1 MDKSISVAGSR
12 GPVIVRRDAWGVAHV
27 EATCEADAWFGQGF
41 VAAEDRLW
49 QMEFDRRSA
58 LGTWAE
64 VAGPPAVGADV
75 LARRL
80 DLRRA
85 AKIDLEAMS
94 EPTRAMFEAYARGV
108 NAFLASGL
116 PLPPEY
122 ALTGTAPAPWE
133 AWHSIANFRI
143 RHVHM
148 GVWQQK
154 LAQAILL
161 RRIGPEAY
169 ARLDLRSPL
178 GSATILPPGHDGAIG
193 NVLSRGAEDLDAAF
207 STLAPVISLDGGS
220 NSWVVHG
227 SRVTTGKPVACNDS
241 HRRLDVPTV
250 YWQVHLA
257 CPQFQVAGATFP
269 GVPGLPHFG
278 HNGSVTWSITHGCA
292 DTQDLYI
299 EEFDPARPGWYR
311 TPDGWTEASH
321 ANGTIRV
328 AGGVDVPVETWRTRH
343 GPVVHGDPR
352 TGWAISFRWIATDG
366 PTRQAFEPFRPMLR
380 AQSVAD
386 LFASQAEW
394 VDPVNN
400 LLAADVHG
408 SIGYQTRGVL
418 VDRAPGPNGVATG
431 HEAFRQFPVPG
442 WIDDYAWR
450 GRVPYARNP
459 RSINPPEGYVATA
472 NQQIIDG
479 DDPYI
484 ADSFSPPWRAER
496 LVELLANDRVFTP
509 DEIAGMQA
517 DVTSVSARAWGTL
530 IARLGRLDGDA
541 GLAHDMLAGF
551 DGELR
556 PERPEALL
564 YGHVRRALARRLFA
578 PLVGDDTWRW
588 LVNDPLPVGTGIV
601 SRWFVSVQAAL
612 MRRAGL
618 AVRPDIH
625 PRAGRDAEAIAAADA
640 EWEAAAASAIPAAL
654 GDGWAATVRSNGP
667 DPSAWRWDARHR
679 TNAAH
684 PLGVRFPHL
693 RGTLDPPV
701 APLGGDGDTLQAAS
715 YVWAEGPDFDIT
727 GLSVFRHVVPLD
739 DPARATN
746 VIPGGI
752 SGIPGGRHAHDQ
764 LEQWRVH
771 RRVPAPFSP
780 TDVGAAT
787 KATLNL
793 VPIGPPAGN

>member
-1 MDKSISVAGSR
+1 MDETITVAGIH
-12 GPVIVRRDAWGVAHV
+12 GPVTVLRDVWGIAHV

-64 VAGPPAVGADV
+64 VAGPSAVGADV

-85 AKIDLEAMS
+85 AANDVAEMS
-94 EPTRAMFEAYARGV
+94 GGTLAMFEAYARGV
-108 NAFLASGL
+108 NAFLASGR

-122 ALTGTAPAPWE
+122 ALTGTTPAPWE
-133 AWHSIANFRI
+133 AWHSVAAFRI

-154 LAQAILL
+154 LAQAVLL

-169 ARLDLRSPL
+169 ARLDLRPPL
-178 GSATILPPGHDGAIG
+178 GAATILPPGQDGAVG
-193 NVLSRGAEDLDAAF
+193 NVLARGGADLGDAFA
-207 STLAPVISLDGGS
+207 TLAPVISFDGGS

-257 CPQFQVAGATFP
+257 CPEFRVAGATFP

-278 HNGSVTWSITHGCA
+278 HNGSVTWSITHGCG
-292 DTQDLYI
+292 DTQDLYL

-311 TPDGWTEASH
+311 TPDGWVEASRH
-321 ANGTIRV
+321 TSTIRV
-328 AGGVDVPVETWRTRH
+328 AGSAPVPVEAWRTRH

-352 TGWAISFRWIATDG
+352 EGPVIAFRWIATDG

-380 AQSVAD
+380 ATTVAD
-386 LFASQAEW
+386 LFETQAEW

-418 VDRAPGPNGVATG
+418 VDRGPGPGGVAPG
-431 HEAFRQFPVPG
+431 HEAFRQFPTAG
-442 WIDDYAWR
+442 WSGDYEWR
-450 GRVPYARNP
+450 GRVPYDRNP

-472 NQQIIDG
+472 NQQIVDG

-496 LVELLANDRVFTP
+496 LVELLGNDSTFTP
-509 DEIAGMQA
+509 DEIAGLQA
-517 DVTSVSARAWGTL
+517 DVTSVSARAWGAL
-530 IARLGRLDGDA
+530 IARQPTLEGDA
-541 GLAHDMLAGF
+541 GRARDMLDQF
-551 DGELR
+551 DGVLR
-556 PERPEALL
+556 PGSPGALL
-564 YGHVRRALARRLFA
+564 YGHVRRALARHLFA
-578 PLVGDDTWRW
+578 PIVGDATWQW
-588 LVNDPLPVGTGIV
+588 LVRDPLPVATGLV
-601 SRWFVSVQAAL
+601 SRWFTTVQAAL
-612 MRRAGL
+612 MRRAGI
-618 AVRPDIH
+618 AVRPDVH
-625 PRAGRDAEAIAAADA
+625 PRAGRDAEAIAAADLA
-640 EWEAAAASAIPAAL
+640 WEAAAAIAIPAAL
-654 GDGWAATVRSNGP
+654 ADGWADAVRSAGP

-679 TNAAH
+679 TSAAH
-684 PLGVRFPHL
+684 ALGVRFPAL
-693 RGTLDPPV
+693 RGVLDPPAV
-701 APLGGDGDTLQAAS
+701 PLGGDGDTLQAAS
-715 YVWAEGPDFDIT
+715 YAWAEGPDFDIT
-727 GLSVFRHVVPLD
+727 SLSVFRHVVQMG
-739 DPARATN
+739 DPVRATN
-746 VIPGGI
+746 VVPGGV
-752 SGIPGGRHAHDQ
+752 SGILGGRHAHDQ
-764 LEQWRVH
+764 LERWRTH
-771 RRVPAPFSP
+771 RRIPAPFAP
-780 TDVGAAT
+780 TDVAA
-787 KATLNL
+787 AAESTLQL
-793 VPIGPPAGN
+793 LPQRPA

>member
-1 MDKSISVAGSR
+1 MDRTITVAGSR
-12 GPVIVRRDAWGVAHV
+12 GPVTVRRDSWGVAHV

-64 VAGPPAVGADV
+64 VAGPSAVGADL

-80 DLRRA
+80 NLRHAALLDL
-85 AKIDLEAMS
+85 DAMS
-94 EPTRAMFEAYARGV
+94 EGTRNMFEAYALGV
-108 NAFLASGL
+108 NAFIASGL
-116 PLPPEY
+116 PLPPEFGI
-122 ALTGTAPAPWE
+122 TGTSPAQWE
-133 AWHSIANFRI
+133 AWHSVANFRI

-169 ARLDLRSPL
+169 ARLDLRSPH
-178 GSATILPPGHDGAIG
+178 GTATILPPGVDGAVG
-193 NVLSRGAEDLDAAF
+193 NLLARGAADLADAF
-207 STLAPVISLDGGS
+207 SSLAPVISLDGGS

-257 CPQFQVAGATFP
+257 CPEFQVAGATFP

-311 TPDGWTEASH
+311 TPDGWAEASH
-321 ANGTIRV
+321 ASGTIHV
-328 AGGVDVPVETWRTRH
+328 AGAPDVPVETWRTRH
-343 GPVVHGDPR
+343 GPIVHGDPR

-366 PTRQAFEPFRPMLR
+366 PTRQAFEPFRPMLH
-380 AQSVAD
+380 ATTVAE
-386 LFASQAEW
+386 LFATQADW

-400 LLAADVHG
+400 MLAADIHG
-408 SIGYQTRGVL
+408 SIGYQARGVL
-418 VDRAPGPNGVATG
+418 VDRAPGPDTVLPGN
-431 HEAFRQFPVPG
+431 EAFRQFPVPG
-442 WIDDYAWR
+442 WTDAYAWR
-450 GRVPYARNP
+450 GRVPYDRNP

-472 NQQIIDG
+472 NQQIVDG

-496 LVELLANDRVFTP
+496 LVELLANDRVFTLE
-509 DEIAGMQA
+509 EIAGWQA
-517 DVTSVSARAWGTL
+517 DVTSVSARAWGVL
-530 IARLGRLDGDA
+530 IGRLGHLEGDA
-541 GLAHDMLAGF
+541 GRARDMLAGF
-551 DGELR
+551 DGYLR

-564 YGHVRRALARRLFA
+564 YGHVRRALARHLFA
-578 PLVGDDTWRW
+578 PVVGEATWEW
-588 LVNDPLPVGTGIV
+588 LVRDPLPIGTGLV
-601 SRWFVSVQAAL
+601 SRWFVTVQAAL

-625 PRAGRDAEAIAAADA
+625 PRAGRDADAIAAADA
-640 EWEAAAASAIPAAL
+640 WWEAAAAVAIPAAL
-654 GDGWAATVRSNGP
+654 ADGWAATVRSAGP

-684 PLGVRFPHL
+684 PLGVRFPQL

-715 YVWAEGPDFDIT
+715 YAWAEGPDFDIT
-727 GLSVFRHVVPLD
+727 GLSVFRHVVALD
-739 DPARATN
+739 DPTQATN
-746 VIPGGI
+746 VIPGGV
-752 SGIPGGRHAHDQ
+752 SGVPGGRHAHDQ
-764 LEQWRVH
+764 LERWRVH
-771 RRVPAPFSP
+771 RRVPAPFASA
-780 TDVGAAT
+780 DVAVATEAVLHLIPGARA
-787 KATLNL
+787 
-793 VPIGPPAGN
+793 AG

>member
-1 MDKSISVAGSR
+1 MERTVTVAGSR
-12 GPVIVRRDAWGVAHV
+12 GPVTVRRDTWGVAHV

-64 VAGPPAVGADV
+64 VAGPSAVGADI

-85 AKIDLEAMS
+85 AITDLEAMS
-94 EPTRAMFEAYARGV
+94 DGTRAMFEAYALGV
-108 NAFLASGL
+108 NAFLASGR

-133 AWHSIANFRI
+133 AWHSVANFRI

-154 LAQAILL
+154 LVQAILL
-161 RRIGPEAY
+161 RRVGLEAY

-178 GSATILPPGHDGAIG
+178 GTATILPPGEDGAVG
-193 NVLSRGAEDLDAAF
+193 NLLARGAEDLAAAF
-207 STLAPVISLDGGS
+207 ATLAPVISFDGGS

-257 CPQFQVAGATFP
+257 CPEFRVAGATFP

-292 DTQDLYI
+292 DTQDLYV

-311 TPDGWTEASH
+311 TPGGWAEATRATAVIH
-321 ANGTIRV
+321 V
-328 AGGVDVPVETWRTRH
+328 AGAGDVPVETWRTRH

-352 TGWAISFRWIATDG
+352 DGWAIAFRWIATDG
-366 PTRQAFEPFRPMLR
+366 PTRQAFEPFRPMVR
-380 AQSVAD
+380 ATSVEG
-386 LFASQAEW
+386 LFATQADW

-408 SIGYQTRGVL
+408 SIGYQARGVL
-418 VDRAPGPNGVATG
+418 VDRAPGDDGAAPG
-431 HEAFRQFPVPG
+431 HETFRQFPVPG
-442 WIDDYAWR
+442 WTDAHAWR
-450 GRVPYARNP
+450 GRVPYERNP

-472 NQQIIDG
+472 NQQIVDG
-479 DDPYI
+479 DDPYV

-496 LVELLANDRVFTP
+496 LVELLANDRTFTP
-509 DEIAGMQA
+509 DEIAGWQA
-517 DVTSVSARAWGTL
+517 DVTSVSARSWGAL
-530 IARLGRLDGDA
+530 VARLGPLDGDA
-541 GLAHDMLAGF
+541 GRAQAMLAGL
-551 DGELR
+551 DGDLR
-556 PERPEALL
+556 PGRPEALL
-564 YGHVRRALARRLFA
+564 YAHVRRALARHLLA
-578 PLVGDDTWRW
+578 PVVGPDTWRW
-588 LVNDPLPVGTGIV
+588 LMTDPLPVGTGVV
-601 SRWFVSVQAAL
+601 SRWFATVQACL

-618 AVRPDIH
+618 AVRPDVH
-625 PRAGRDAEAIAAADA
+625 PRAGRDADAIAAADA
-640 EWEAAAASAIPAAL
+640 YWEGAAATAIPAAL
-654 GDGWAATVRSNGP
+654 ADGWAACVRSAGA
-667 DPSAWRWDARHR
+667 DPAAWRWDARHR

-684 PLGVRFPHL
+684 PLGVRFPAL
-693 RGTLDPPV
+693 RGILDPPA

-715 YVWAEGPDFDIT
+715 YAWAEGPDFDIT
-727 GLSVFRHVVPLD
+727 SLSVFRHVVPLD
-739 DPARATN
+739 DPSRATN

-764 LEQWRVH
+764 LERWRVH
-771 RRVPAPFSP
+771 RRVPAPFAAA
-780 TDVGAAT
+780 DVEAAT
-787 KATLNL
+787 ESILRL
-793 VPIGPPAGN
+793 VPAAPA